1 MRTEI
6 SIAIE
11 IMNTKL
17 FRVWHT
23 IAIAIAVIFQP
34 NGTLA
39 IVATEKVTL
48 LTFVA
53 SCNEFFQ
60 SESFKVVTKIV
71 KEIAYTRVV
80 TITQHCFTSK
90 VLLIVFQFVFNIW
103 KLSIKLVVF
112 ILLCLLQCSISHNV
126 ID

>member
-1 MRTEI
+1 MD
-6 SIAIE
+6 ADF
-11 IMNTKL
+11 

-39 IVATEKVTL
+39 AVAAEKVTL

-60 SESFKVVTKIV
+60 SESFKIVTEIV
-71 KEIAYTRVV
+71 EEIADARVI
-80 TITQHCFTSK
+80 TIAKHCFSFK
-90 VLLIVFQFVFNIW
+90 VLFVV
-103 KLSIKLVVF
+103 L
-112 ILLCLLQCSISHNV
+112 
-126 ID
+126 